1 MKPVHPVA
9 LFRLSVLGQLVSR
22 QNLARGELKAIVK
35 ELALKHYDIPGSRH
49 TLLSEKTIE
58 SWYYAWK
65 KQGIDALEPKRRID
79 RGQSKIPEAL
89 QSALI
94 IAKKE
99 NPKRSLNSLL
109 KLVQM
114 EKLEG
119 AQTLSRSSVYRL
131 LLSHSLSRPIGTT
144 QPKELRR
151 FEADYPG
158 DIIYGDVM
166 HGPKVVINGKTQKAY
181 LVSLMDDK
189 SRLILHS
196 AFCPGETALDIEYV
210 LKQAL
215 LRRGLPKRLVIDNGA
230 AYRAHS
236 LQGICARLSIDL
248 IYCRPYAP
256 EGKGKLERWHRTL
269 RDQFLTE
276 LHPQKI
282 YTLGEINNLLWA
294 WVDQLYHPAPHSA
307 LAGKTPLLVW
317 QNYLEMIRPLG
328 SLAHQLDELF
338 YHRIQRKVR
347 KDGTISYEG
356 KLFEVPY
363 SLSQKTVT
371 VVIEPQ
377 QKQALYIEDEEGKR
391 IGEVTPLDLQKNRN
405 YKRARS
411 ENNPVPVP
419 SKAPSSSLNELALKQ
434 QEARLSISPTP
445 TPTETETET
454 ETSKTHTDKQQ
465 EK

>member
-1 MKPVHPVA
+1 MGALFMKPVHPVA
-9 LFRLSVLGQLVSR
+9 LFRLSVLGPLVSR
-22 QNLARGELKAIVK
+22 QNLARGELKAIIK

-58 SWYYAWK
+58 AWYYAWK
-65 KQGIDALEPKRRID
+65 KQGVEALEPKRRID
-79 RGQSKIPEAL
+79 RGQSKIPVAL
-89 QSALI
+89 QAALI
-94 IAKKE
+94 KAKQE
-99 NPKRSLNSLL
+99 NPKRSLNTLL

-114 EKLEG
+114 ERLEG
-119 AQTLSRSSVYRL
+119 AQDLSRSSVYRL
-131 LLSHSLSRPIGTT
+131 LLSQGLSRPVGTSQT
-144 QPKELRR
+144 RELRR

-230 AYRAHS
+230 AYRSHS
-236 LQGICARLSIDL
+236 LQGICARLSIEL

-276 LHPQKI
+276 LQPQKI
-282 YTLGEINNLLWA
+282 YTLDELNGLLWA
-294 WVDQLYHPAPHSA
+294 WIDQLYHPSAHSSLKGKSP
-307 LAGKTPLLVW
+307 LAVW
-317 QNYLEMIRPLG
+317 QNYLEKVQPLG
-328 SLAHQLDELF
+328 TLAHQLDELF

-356 KLFEVPY
+356 QLFEVPY
-363 SLSQKTVT
+363 CLSQKTVT
-371 VVIEPQ
+371 VVIEPHH
-377 QKQALYIEDEEGKR
+377 KQALYIEDEEGKR
-391 IGEVTPLDLQKNRN
+391 LGDVTPLDCQKNRH
-405 YKRARS
+405 YKRASSANAPEPTR
-411 ENNPVPVP
+411 
-419 SKAPSSSLNELALKQ
+419 APSTSLNELALKQ
-434 QEARLSISPTP
+434 QEARLSISPTA
-445 TPTETETET
+445 TKE
-454 ETSKTHTDKQQ
+454 SQ
-465 EK
+465 EHSEHSGEK

>member
-1 MKPVHPVA
+1 MKPIHPVA
-9 LFRLSVLGQLVSR
+9 LFRLTVLGQLASR
-22 QNLARGELKAIVK
+22 QNLSRGELKAIVK
-35 ELALKHYDIPGSRH
+35 ELAQKHYDIPGSRH

-58 SWYYAWK
+58 AWYYAWK

-94 IAKKE
+94 KAKQE

-114 EKLEG
+114 EHLEG
-119 AQTLSRSSVYRL
+119 AHALSRSSVYRL
-131 LLSHSLSRPIGTT
+131 LLSRGLSRPIGAS

-158 DIIYGDVM
+158 DIVYGDVM
-166 HGPKVVINGKTQKAY
+166 HGPRVVINGKTQHSY

-236 LQGICARLSIDL
+236 LQGICARLSIQL

-269 RDQFLTE
+269 RDQFTTE
-276 LHPQKI
+276 LSPHKI
-282 YTLGEINNLLWA
+282 YSLDEINSLLWA
-294 WVDQLYHPAPHSA
+294 WIDQLYHPTPHSS
-307 LAGKTPLLVW
+307 LDGKTPLAVW
-317 QNYLEMIRPLG
+317 QNYLEYMTPLG
-328 SLAHQLDELF
+328 TLAHQLDELF

-347 KDGTISYEG
+347 KDGTISYAG
-356 KLFEVPY
+356 KFFEVPY
-363 SLSQKTVT
+363 CLSQKTVI
-371 VVIEPQ
+371 VVIEPHHQ
-377 QKQALYIEDEEGKR
+377 QALYVEDEQGKR
-391 IGEVTPLDLQKNRN
+391 IGDVTPLDLQGNRN
-405 YKRARS
+405 YKRAQPA
-411 ENNPVPVP
+411 NIP
-419 SKAPSSSLNELALKQ
+419 SPTTAPSTSLNELALEQ
-434 QEARLSISPTP
+434 QKSRLSIS
-445 TPTETETET
+445 
-454 ETSKTHTDKQQ
+454 SAKK
-465 EK
+465 EKK

>member
-22 QNLARGELKAIVK
+22 QHLARGELKAIVK

-58 SWYYAWK
+58 AWYYAWK
-65 KQGIDALEPKRRID
+65 KQGIDALAPKRRID
-79 RGQSKIPEAL
+79 CGQSKIPEAL
-89 QSALI
+89 QTALI
-94 IAKKE
+94 KAKQD
-99 NPKRSLNSLL
+99 NPNRSLSSLL
-109 KLVQM
+109 KFVQM
-114 EKLEG
+114 EQLEG
-119 AQTLSRSSVYRL
+119 AQALSRSSVYRL
-131 LLSHSLSRPIGTT
+131 LLSRGLARPMGTT
-144 QPKELRR
+144 QAKELRR
-151 FEADYPG
+151 FEADYPE

-166 HGPKVVINGKTQKAY
+166 HGPKVVVNGKTQKSY

-189 SRLILHS
+189 SRLILHA

-236 LQGICARLSIDL
+236 LQGICARLSIQL

-276 LHPQKI
+276 LSPHKI
-282 YTLGEINNLLWA
+282 YSLDEINSLLWA
-294 WVDQLYHPAPHSA
+294 WIDQLYHPTPHSS
-307 LAGKTPLLVW
+307 LDGKTPLAVW
-317 QNYLEMIRPLG
+317 QNYLEFMTPLG
-328 SLAHQLDELF
+328 TLAHQLDELF

-356 KLFEVPY
+356 KFFEVPY
-363 SLSQKTVT
+363 CLSQKTVI
-371 VVIEPQ
+371 VVIEPHHQ
-377 QKQALYIEDEEGKR
+377 QALYVEDEQGQR
-391 IGEVTPLDLQKNRN
+391 IGDITPLDPQANRH
-405 YKRARS
+405 YQRAK
-411 ENNPVPVP
+411 P
-419 SKAPSSSLNELALKQ
+419 SKLFTASPSTSLNELALEKQ
-434 QEARLSISPTP
+434 ESQLSIPPT
-445 TPTETETET
+445 TA
-454 ETSKTHTDKQQ
+454 KK
-465 EK
+465 KKK

>member
-1 MKPVHPVA
+1 MKSVHPVA

-22 QNLARGELKAIVK
+22 QNLERGELKAIVQ

-65 KQGIDALEPKRRID
+65 KKGIDALEPKRRID

-89 QSALI
+89 QSELI
-94 IAKKE
+94 KAKQE
-99 NPKRSLNSLL
+99 NPKRSLNNLL
-109 KLVQM
+109 ILMQM
-114 EKLEG
+114 QRFEG
-119 AQTLSRSSVYRL
+119 ADVLSRSSIYRL
-131 LLSHSLSRPIGTT
+131 LLSRGLSRPMGTT

-166 HGPKVVINGKTQKAY
+166 HGPQVVINGRTQKSY

-196 AFCPGETALDIEYV
+196 AFCPSETALDIEYV

-236 LQGICARLSIDL
+236 LQGICARLSIEL

-282 YTLGEINNLLWA
+282 YPLDEINSLLWA
-294 WVDQLYHPAPHSA
+294 WIDQLYHPAPHSS
-307 LAGKTPLLVW
+307 LAGKSPLSLW
-317 QNYLEMIRPLG
+317 QNYLEHIQPLG
-328 SLAHQLDELF
+328 TLAHQLDELF

-356 KLFEVPY
+356 QFFEVPY
-363 SLSQKTVT
+363 CLSQKTVI
-371 VVIEPQ
+371 VVIEPHH
-377 QKQALYIEDEEGKR
+377 KKALYIEDEQGKR
-391 IGEVTPLDLQKNRN
+391 IGEVTLLDLQANRN
-405 YKRARS
+405 HKRARPEKAVTTPRS
-411 ENNPVPVP
+411 
-419 SKAPSSSLNELALKQ
+419 APSISLNELALKQ
-434 QEARLSISPTP
+434 QQSRLSISPENP
-445 TPTETETET
+445 
-454 ETSKTHTDKQQ
+454 KQRQ
-465 EK
+465 QHKKNQGEK

>member
-1 MKPVHPVA
+1 MKSVHPVA
-9 LFRLSVLGQLVSR
+9 LFRLSVLGPLVSR
-22 QNLARGELKAIVK
+22 QNLARGELKAIVQ
-35 ELALKHYDIPGSRH
+35 ELASKHYEIPRSRH

-65 KQGIDALEPKRRID
+65 KKGIDALEPKRRID
-79 RGQSKIPEAL
+79 RGQSKISEAL
-89 QSALI
+89 QSVLI
-94 IAKKE
+94 KAKQE
-99 NPKRSLNSLL
+99 NPKRSLNNLL

-114 EKLEG
+114 QQLEG
-119 AQTLSRSSVYRL
+119 AEQLSRSSIYRL
-131 LLSHSLSRPIGTT
+131 LLSRGLSRPIGTT

-166 HGPKVVINGKTQKAY
+166 HGPQVVINGKTQKSY

-196 AFCPGETALDIEYV
+196 AFCPSETALDIEYV

-236 LQGICARLSIDL
+236 LQGICARLSIEL

-282 YTLGEINNLLWA
+282 YPLDEINSLLWA
-294 WVDQLYHPAPHSA
+294 WIDQLYHPAPHSS
-307 LAGKTPLLVW
+307 LAGKSPLSLW
-317 QNYLEMIRPLG
+317 QNYLEHIQPLG
-328 SLAHQLDELF
+328 TLAHQLDELF

-356 KLFEVPY
+356 QFFEVPY
-363 SLSQKTVT
+363 CLSQKTVI
-371 VVIEPQ
+371 VVIEPYH
-377 QKQALYIEDEEGKR
+377 KQALYIEDEQGKR
-391 IGEVTPLDLQKNRN
+391 IGEVTLLDLQANRN
-405 YKRARS
+405 HKRAQP
-411 ENNPVPVP
+411 EKAAMPLA
-419 SKAPSSSLNELALKQ
+419 APSISLNELALQ
-434 QEARLSISPTP
+434 QQQSRLSILSEKSEPIEP
-445 TPTETETET
+445 HKE
-454 ETSKTHTDKQQ
+454 KQGA
-465 EK
+465 K

>member
-22 QNLARGELKAIVK
+22 QNLSRGELKALVK

-58 SWYYAWK
+58 AWYYAWK
-65 KQGIDALEPKRRID
+65 KQGIDALAPKRRID
-79 RGQSKIPEAL
+79 RGQSKIPAAL
-89 QSALI
+89 QTALI
-94 IAKKE
+94 KAKQD

-109 KLVQM
+109 KIVQM
-114 EKLEG
+114 EQLEG
-119 AQTLSRSSVYRL
+119 AQALSRSSVYRL
-131 LLSHSLSRPIGTT
+131 LLSRGLSRPMGTT
-144 QPKELRR
+144 QAKELRR

-166 HGPKVVINGKTQKAY
+166 HGPKVVINGKTQKSY

-189 SRLILHS
+189 SRLILHA

-230 AYRAHS
+230 AYRAQS
-236 LQGICARLSIDL
+236 LQGICARLSIQL

-276 LHPQKI
+276 LSPHKI
-282 YTLGEINNLLWA
+282 YSLDEINSLLWA
-294 WVDQLYHPAPHSA
+294 WIDQLYHPTPHSA
-307 LAGKTPLLVW
+307 LAGKTPLAVW
-317 QNYLEMIRPLG
+317 QNYLQFITPLG
-328 SLAHQLDELF
+328 TLAHQLDELF

-347 KDGTISYEG
+347 KDGTISYAG
-356 KLFEVPY
+356 QCFEVPY
-363 SLSQKTVT
+363 CLSQKTVI
-371 VVIEPQ
+371 VVIEPHHQ
-377 QKQALYIEDEEGKR
+377 QALYVEDEQGNR
-391 IGEVTPLDLQKNRN
+391 IGDVTPLDLQGNRN
-405 YKRARS
+405 YKRAQ
-411 ENNPVPVP
+411 P
-419 SKAPSSSLNELALKQ
+419 SNIPSPTTALSTSLNELALEQ
-434 QEARLSISPTP
+434 QQSRLSIS
-445 TPTETETET
+445 
-454 ETSKTHTDKQQ
+454 SAKK
-465 EK
+465 EKK

>member
-22 QNLARGELKAIVK
+22 QHLARGELKAIVK

-58 SWYYAWK
+58 AWYYVWK

-89 QSALI
+89 QSAI
-94 IAKKE
+94 IKAKQE

-109 KLVQM
+109 RLVQM
-114 EKLEG
+114 EHLEG
-119 AQTLSRSSVYRL
+119 AQDLSRSSVYRL
-131 LLSHSLSRPIGTT
+131 LLSQGLSRPVGTS
-144 QPKELRR
+144 QIKELRR

-166 HGPKVVINGKTQKAY
+166 HGPKVVIHGKTQKSY

-189 SRLILHS
+189 SRLILHT

-236 LQGICARLSIDL
+236 LQGICARLSIEL

-276 LHPQKI
+276 LQPQKI
-282 YTLGEINNLLWA
+282 YTLDEINNLLWA
-294 WVDQLYHPAPHSA
+294 WVDQLYHTTPHSS
-307 LAGKTPLLVW
+307 LEGKTPLAVW
-317 QNYLEMIRPLG
+317 QNYLEMVRPLG
-328 SLAHQLDELF
+328 TLAHQLDELF
-338 YHRIQRKVR
+338 YHRIHRKVR
-347 KDGTISYEG
+347 KDGTISYAG
-356 KLFEVPY
+356 QFFEVPY
-363 SLSQKTVT
+363 CLSQKTVT
-371 VVIEPQ
+371 VVIEPHD
-377 QKQALYIEDEEGKR
+377 KQALYIEDEHGKR
-391 IGEVTPLDLQKNRN
+391 LGEVTPLNLQENRN

-411 ENNPVPVP
+411 SDTSVP
-419 SKAPSSSLNELALKQ
+419 STAPSTSLNELALKQ
-434 QEARLSISPTP
+434 QESRLSISSTAS
-445 TPTETETET
+445 TAE
-454 ETSKTHTDKQQ
+454 SKTNTDHQG

>member
-1 MKPVHPVA
+1 MKPIHPVA
-9 LFRLSVLGQLVSR
+9 LFRLTVLGQLASR
-22 QNLARGELKAIVK
+22 QNLPRGELKAIVK
-35 ELALKHYDIPGSRH
+35 ELAQKHYDIPGSRH

-58 SWYYAWK
+58 AWYYAWK

-94 IAKKE
+94 KAKQE

-114 EKLEG
+114 EQLEG
-119 AQTLSRSSVYRL
+119 AHALSRSSVYRL
-131 LLSHSLSRPIGTT
+131 LLSRGLSRPIGAS

-158 DIIYGDVM
+158 DIVYGDVM
-166 HGPKVVINGKTQKAY
+166 HGPQVVINGKTQNSY

-189 SRLILHS
+189 SRLILHA

-236 LQGICARLSIDL
+236 LQGICARLSIQL

-269 RDQFLTE
+269 RDQFSTE
-276 LHPQKI
+276 LSPHKI
-282 YTLGEINNLLWA
+282 YSLDEINSLLWA
-294 WVDQLYHPAPHSA
+294 WIDQLYHPTPHSS
-307 LAGKTPLLVW
+307 LAGKTPLAVW
-317 QNYLEMIRPLG
+317 QNYLEYMTPLG
-328 SLAHQLDELF
+328 TLAHQLDELF

-356 KLFEVPY
+356 KFFEVPY
-363 SLSQKTVT
+363 CLSQKTVI
-371 VVIEPQ
+371 VVIEPHHQ
-377 QKQALYIEDEEGKR
+377 QALYVEDEQGKR
-391 IGEVTPLDLQKNRN
+391 IGDVTPLDLQGNRN
-405 YKRARS
+405 YKRAQ
-411 ENNPVPVP
+411 P
-419 SKAPSSSLNELALKQ
+419 SNIPSPTTAPSTSLNELALEQ
-434 QEARLSISPTP
+434 QKSRLSIS
-445 TPTETETET
+445 
-454 ETSKTHTDKQQ
+454 SAKK
-465 EK
+465 EKK

>member
-22 QNLARGELKAIVK
+22 QHLARGELKAIVK

-58 SWYYAWK
+58 AWYYAWK

-89 QSALI
+89 QSAI
-94 IAKKE
+94 IKAKQE

-109 KLVQM
+109 RLVQM
-114 EKLEG
+114 EHLEG
-119 AQTLSRSSVYRL
+119 AQDLSRSSVYRL
-131 LLSHSLSRPIGTT
+131 LLSQGLSRPAGIS
-144 QPKELRR
+144 QIKELRR

-166 HGPKVVINGKTQKAY
+166 HGPKVVIHGKTQKSY

-236 LQGICARLSIDL
+236 LQGICARLSIEL

-276 LHPQKI
+276 LQPQKI
-282 YTLGEINNLLWA
+282 YTLDEINNLLWA
-294 WVDQLYHPAPHSA
+294 WVDQLYHPTPHSS
-307 LAGKTPLLVW
+307 LEGKTPLAVW

-328 SLAHQLDELF
+328 TLAHQLDELF
-338 YHRIQRKVR
+338 YHRIHRKVR
-347 KDGTISYEG
+347 KDGTISYAG
-356 KLFEVPY
+356 QFFEVPY
-363 SLSQKTVT
+363 CLSQKTVI
-371 VVIEPQ
+371 VVIEPHD
-377 QKQALYIEDEEGKR
+377 KQALYIEDEHGKR
-391 IGEVTPLDLQKNRN
+391 LGEVTPLNLQENRN

-411 ENNPVPVP
+411 SNTSVP
-419 SKAPSSSLNELALKQ
+419 STAPSTSLNELALQQ
-434 QEARLSISPTP
+434 QEARLSIPLTASTA
-445 TPTETETET
+445 ENN
-454 ETSKTHTDKQQ
+454 THADNRR